1 MEWLNYHHLLYF
13 WVVAR
18 EGSIV
23 RASEQLRLAQP
34 TISGQLRALEEAL
47 GDKLFQRA
55 GRHLVL
61 TEMGRVV
68 FRYADEIFTLGREL
82 LGTVQGHP
90 TDRPLRV
97 TVGVTDVVPK
107 MVTYLLL
114 EPVLQLTPPVHLVCR
129 EGKLEHL
136 LAELSLYNLDVVLS
150 DTPLTPVVKVRAF
163 NHLLGECG
171 VTFCGTA
178 PLAAAYRD
186 GFPRSLDA
194 APMLLPTDNT
204 TLRRSLDH
212 WFETEALRPR
222 VVGEF
227 EDFALLKV
235 FGQQGLGLF
244 AVPSIIE
251 ATVQHQYGVEVIGRV
266 AAIRERFYAI
276 TLNRKLRHP
285 AVVAL
290 SEAARHTLFQ

>member
-23 RASEQLRLAQP
+23 RASAQLRLAQP

-47 GDKLFQRA
+47 GDKLFQRQ

-61 TEMGRVV
+61 TEVGRVV

-82 LGTVQGHP
+82 MGTVQGRP

-97 TVGVTDVVPK
+97 IVGVTDVVPK
-107 MVTYLLL
+107 MVTYRLL
-114 EPVLQLTPPVHLVCR
+114 EPVLQLTPPVQLVCR
-129 EGKLEHL
+129 EGKLDQL

-150 DTPLTPVVKVRAF
+150 DAPLTPIVKVRAF

-171 VTFCGTA
+171 VSFCGTA
-178 PLAAAYRD
+178 ALAAAHRD

-194 APMLLPTDNT
+194 APVLLPTDNT

-212 WFETEALRPR
+212 WFETEELRPR

-251 ATVQHQYGVEVIGRV
+251 ATVQHQYGVEVLGRV
-266 AAIRERFYAI
+266 GAIRERFYAI

-290 SEAARHTLFQ
+290 SEAARHALFQ

>member
-34 TISGQLRALEEAL
+34 TISGQLRALEEAF
-47 GDKLFQRA
+47 GDKLFQRE

-61 TEMGRVV
+61 TEMGRTV
-68 FRYADEIFTLGREL
+68 FRYADEIFSLGREL
-82 LGTVQGHP
+82 IGTVQGHP

-97 TVGVTDVVPK
+97 MVGVTDVVPK
-107 MVTYLLL
+107 MVTYRLL

-129 EGKLEHL
+129 EGKLEQL

-150 DTPLTPVVKVRAF
+150 DAPLTPVVKVRAF

-178 PLAAAYRD
+178 PLAAAHRD
-186 GFPRSLDA
+186 GFPHSLDA

-212 WFETEALRPR
+212 WFETAHLRPR

-290 SEAARHTLFQ
+290 SDAARHTLFQ